1 MFLKKSAL
9 FCKRLFHIFKTAFKV
24 LVKPKLTRPQR
35 LKLFFEES
43 GGAFIKL
50 GQILALRRDFLPADY
65 TLELLK
71 LLNNMPITP
80 FAEVHKIFMED
91 IGETAGKFFKSFDEN
106 PIGSASIAQ
115 VYKAVLKDGV
125 DVAVK
130 IRRPGIEK
138 VFEADF
144 LIISFLAS
152 LIDLF
157 NLTSSLSVKE
167 VADDFIRWTK
177 RELDFRHE
185 SNNAAAFLKYSQG
198 APVTVIP
205 KQYQEYTSAR
215 VLIQEFISDGFSVLD
230 VVLGKYSREQLM
242 EKGIDPDKMALYL
255 IKDAM
260 RQYFIDG
267 FFHADAHPANL
278 ALLPGD
284 DNSHYGKLAYF
295 DFGIV
300 GEAEKENRLIL
311 LKFVHAVSIKDIEMT
326 TKHLLEYGKKNFKYE
341 INSYFRVERK
351 KQKIVDEIMEKI
363 EEIIISDFKK
373 EVREIM
379 EPWFGAIKDDPLR
392 QSSSEASQANY
403 KDKSAALVFFNL
415 VRKAEKYGV
424 HFPLDI
430 ILFFRGLVIDDMVA
444 LQISPRFDIMKAMES
459 FFEEHPVE
467 EVEETVRNQ
476 ANWKEIDEKIIS
488 LNDDWESFAES
499 SVTHREKVAVMKER
513 IIEIVFYYAE
523 RYPEIRSLLKKL

>member
-1 MFLKKSAL
+1 MFFEKTTL
-9 FCKRLFHIFKTAFKV
+9 FCKRLFHILKTAFKV

-43 GGAFIKL
+43 GGAFVKL

-71 LLNNMPITP
+71 LLNNMPIAP
-80 FAEVHKIFMED
+80 FSEIHKIFMED
-91 IGETAGKFFKSFDEN
+91 IGETAGKFFQSFDEN

-115 VYKAVLKDGV
+115 VYKAVLKNGEK
-125 DVAVK
+125 VAVK

-144 LIISFLAS
+144 LVISFLATI
-152 LIDLF
+152 IDVF
-157 NLTSSLSVKE
+157 NLVSSLSVKE

-185 SNNAAAFLKYSQG
+185 SNNAAAFLEYSQG
-198 APVTVIP
+198 TPTTVIP
-205 KQYQEYTSAR
+205 RQYQEYTSAR
-215 VLIQEFISDGFSVLD
+215 VLIQEFISDGVSVLD
-230 VVLGKYSREQLM
+230 VVLGKYGAEQLI
-242 EKGIDPDKMALYL
+242 EKGINPDRMALYL

-284 DNSHYGKLAYF
+284 ENSPYGKLAYF

-311 LKFVHAVSIKDIEMT
+311 LKFVHSVSIKDIEMT

-341 INSYFRVERK
+341 INSYFRVEPK

-379 EPWFGAIKDDPLR
+379 EPWFGAVKDG
-392 QSSSEASQANY
+392 QANY
-403 KDKSAALVFFNL
+403 KDKSAALAFLRL

-424 HFPLDI
+424 RFPLDI

-444 LQISPRFDIMKAMES
+444 LQISPQFDIMEAMRS
-459 FFEEHPVE
+459 FFEEHSVE

-476 ANWKEIDEKIIS
+476 TNWKEIDEKIVS
-488 LNDDWESFAES
+488 LNDDWEAFTES
-499 SVTHREKVAVMKER
+499 SITHREKVAVMKER
-513 IIEIVFYYAE
+513 IIEMVFYYAE
-523 RYPEIRSLLKKL
+523 RYPEVRSLLKKL

>member
-1 MFLKKSAL
+1 MFFKKAAL
-9 FCKRLFHIFKTAFKV
+9 FCRRLFHILKTAFKV
-24 LVKPKLTRPQR
+24 LLKPKLTKPQR

-43 GGAFIKL
+43 GGAFVKL

-65 TLELLK
+65 TIELLK
-71 LLNNMPITP
+71 LLNNMPVAP
-80 FAEVHKIFMED
+80 FSETHKIFTEEM
-91 IGETAGKFFKSFDEN
+91 GETAGKFFKSFDEN

-115 VYKAVLKDGV
+115 VYKAVLKSDAE
-125 DVAVK
+125 VAVK
-130 IRRPGIEK
+130 IRRPGVEK

-152 LIDLF
+152 VIDLF
-157 NLTSSLSVKE
+157 NLTSSLSIKE

-185 SNNAAAFLKYSQG
+185 SNNAAAFSKYSRG
-198 APVTVIP
+198 TPVTVIP
-205 KQYQEYTSAR
+205 RQYQEYTSAK
-215 VLIQEFISDGFSVLD
+215 VLIQELISNGVSVLD
-230 VVLGKYSREQLM
+230 VVLGKYGAEYLM
-242 EKGIDPDKMALYL
+242 EKGIDPNQMALYL

-278 ALLPGD
+278 ALLSGDEDAPG
-284 DNSHYGKLAYF
+284 GKLAYF

-341 INSYFRVERK
+341 INSYFRVEPK
-351 KQKIVDEIMEKI
+351 KQKIVEEIMEKM

-379 EPWFGAIKDDPLR
+379 EPGFVATKDGPLR

-403 KDKSAALVFFNL
+403 KDKSAAMAFLRLVG
-415 VRKAEKYGV
+415 KAEKYGV

-444 LQISPRFDIMKAMES
+444 LQISPRFDIIEAMQS
-459 FFEEHPVE
+459 FFKEHSVE
-467 EVEETVRNQ
+467 EIEETVRSQ
-476 ANWKEIDEKIIS
+476 TNWAEIDEKIIS
-488 LNDDWESFAES
+488 LNDDWESFTES
-499 SVTHREKVAVMKER
+499 SITHREKIAVMKER
-513 IIEIVFYYAE
+513 IIETVFYYAE
-523 RYPEIRSLLKKL
+523 RYPEVNKLLKKL

>member
-1 MFLKKSAL
+1 MNFEKSSL
-9 FCKRLFHIFKTAFKV
+9 FCKRLFHVLKTAFKI
-24 LVKPKLTRPQR
+24 LFKPKLTRPHR
-35 LKLFFEES
+35 LRLFFEES
-43 GGAFIKL
+43 GGAFVKL
-50 GQILALRRDFLPADY
+50 GQILALRRDFLPAEY

-71 LLNNMPITP
+71 LLNNMPVAP
-80 FAEVHKIFMED
+80 FAEMHKIFIED
-91 IGETAGKFFKSFDEN
+91 IGETVGEFFLSFDEN

-115 VYKAVLKDGV
+115 VYKAVLPDGV
-125 DVAVK
+125 EVAIK

-152 LIDLF
+152 VIDLL

-167 VADDFIRWTK
+167 VAEDFIRWTK

-185 SNNAAAFLKYSQG
+185 SNNAAAFLEYSKG
-198 APVTVIP
+198 SPATIIP
-205 KQYQEYTSAR
+205 KQYQEHTSAR
-215 VLIQEFISDGFSVLD
+215 VLVQEFISDGVSVLD
-230 VVLGKYSREQLM
+230 VVLGKYSREQLI
-242 EKGIDPDKMALYL
+242 EKGIDPDQMALYL

-284 DNSHYGKLAYF
+284 ENSPDGKLAYF

-300 GEAEKENRLIL
+300 GEAEPDNRLIL
-311 LKFVHAVSIKDIEMT
+311 LKFVHSISIKDIELT
-326 TKHLLEYGKKNFKYE
+326 AKHLLEYGKKNFKYE
-341 INSYFRVERK
+341 ISAYFHIEPK

-363 EEIIISDFKK
+363 EEIMTSYFKK
-373 EVREIM
+373 EVQEIM
-379 EPWFGAIKDDPLR
+379 EPWFEAVKD
-392 QSSSEASQANY
+392 SEANLKNRS
-403 KDKSAALVFFNL
+403 SAVAFLNL
-415 VRKAEKYGV
+415 VKKAEKYGV

-444 LQISPRFDIMKAMES
+444 LQISPQFDIMKAMES
-459 FFEEHPVE
+459 FFGEHSVE
-467 EVEETVRNQ
+467 EVESIVRNQ

-488 LNDDWESFAES
+488 LNDDWETFAETS
-499 SVTHREKVAVMKER
+499 ITHKEKVAVMRER
-513 IIEIVFYYAE
+513 IIEMVFYYAE
-523 RYPEIRSLLKKL
+523 RYPDVKDLLKKL

>member
-1 MFLKKSAL
+1 MFFEKTTL
-9 FCKRLFHIFKTAFKV
+9 FCKRLFHILKTAFKV

-43 GGAFIKL
+43 GGAFVKL

-71 LLNNMPITP
+71 LLNNMPIAP
-80 FAEVHKIFMED
+80 FSEIHKIFMED
-91 IGETAGKFFKSFDEN
+91 IGETAGKFFQSFDEN

-115 VYKAVLKDGV
+115 VYKAVLKNGEK
-125 DVAVK
+125 VAVK

-185 SNNAAAFLKYSQG
+185 SNNAAAFLEYSQG
-198 APVTVIP
+198 TPTTVIP
-205 KQYQEYTSAR
+205 RQYQEYTSAR
-215 VLIQEFISDGFSVLD
+215 VLIQEFISDGVSVLD
-230 VVLGKYSREQLM
+230 VVLGKYGAEQLI
-242 EKGIDPDKMALYL
+242 EKGINPDRMALYL

-284 DNSHYGKLAYF
+284 ENSPYGKLAYF

-311 LKFVHAVSIKDIEMT
+311 LKFVHSVSIKDIEMT

-341 INSYFRVERK
+341 INSYFRVEPK
-351 KQKIVDEIMEKI
+351 KQKIVDEIMEKM
-363 EEIIISDFKK
+363 EEIYNSY
-373 EVREIM
+373 V
-379 EPWFGAIKDDPLR
+379 
-392 QSSSEASQANY
+392 
-403 KDKSAALVFFNL
+403 
-415 VRKAEKYGV
+415 
-424 HFPLDI
+424 
-430 ILFFRGLVIDDMVA
+430 
-444 LQISPRFDIMKAMES
+444 
-459 FFEEHPVE
+459 
-467 EVEETVRNQ
+467 
-476 ANWKEIDEKIIS
+476 
-488 LNDDWESFAES
+488 
-499 SVTHREKVAVMKER
+499 
-513 IIEIVFYYAE
+513 
-523 RYPEIRSLLKKL
+523 

>member
-1 MFLKKSAL
+1 MFFKSAAL
-9 FCKRLFHIFKTAFKV
+9 FCKRLFHISKTAFKV

-50 GQILALRRDFLPADY
+50 GQILALRRDFLPAEY

-71 LLNNMPITP
+71 LLNNMPAAP
-80 FAEVHKIFMED
+80 FSEVHKIFIEEM
-91 IGETAGKFFKSFDEN
+91 GKPVGGFFSSFDDE

-115 VYKAVLKDGV
+115 VYKAVLKDGAE
-125 DVAVK
+125 VAVK

-152 LIDLF
+152 VIDLF
-157 NLTSSLSVKE
+157 NLTSSLNIKE

-177 RELDFRHE
+177 RELDFRNE

-198 APVTVIP
+198 YPATIIP
-205 KQYQEYTSAR
+205 KQYQEHTSAK
-215 VLIQEFISDGFSVLD
+215 VLVQEFISDGISVLD
-230 VVLGKYSREQLM
+230 IVLGKYNHQQLM
-242 EKGIDPDKMALYL
+242 EKGIDSDQMALYL

-278 ALLPGD
+278 ALLPSD
-284 DNSHYGKLAYF
+284 ENSPYGKLAYF

-311 LKFVHAVSIKDIEMT
+311 LKFVYAVSIKDIEMT

-341 INSYFRVERK
+341 ISSYFRVEPK
-351 KQKIVDEIMEKI
+351 KQKIVDEIIGKI
-363 EEIIISDFKK
+363 EEVIVSRFKK
-373 EVREIM
+373 EVQEIM
-379 EPWFGAIKDDPLR
+379 EPWFNAVKDGGASLKSR
-392 QSSSEASQANY
+392 SS
-403 KDKSAALVFFNL
+403 ALVFLNL
-415 VRKAEKYGV
+415 VKKAEKYGV

-444 LQISPRFDIMKAMES
+444 LQISPRFDIMEAMQS
-459 FFEEHPVE
+459 FFKEHSVE
-467 EVEETVRNQ
+467 EVEETVKIQ
-476 ANWKEIDEKIIS
+476 ANWKEIDENIIS
-488 LNDDWESFAES
+488 LNDDWEAFAES
-499 SVTHREKVAVMKER
+499 SITHREKVAVMKER
-513 IIEIVFYYAE
+513 IIEMVFYYAE
-523 RYPEIRSLLKKL
+523 RYPGIGELLKKF